1 LRRRFAPLLI
11 AALMLAH
18 AMPGAAQ
25 QTRTPSSTAATALI
39 VGQVVDAAT
48 GKGINSALVSL
59 PGGRRLLTTSDGR
72 FVVRNLRPG
81 QYQLTAAKAG
91 YIEGSSGRRRPQG
104 PSPWITLAEGERRT
118 DVVIRLWR
126 HASISGTIMDEA
138 GEPLVNIH
146 VIALRR
152 VIVAG
157 HPRFETGGSGSTD
170 DRGAVPL
177 STVQHIENEL
187 TDSTADA
194 SRKLGRLQT
203 SLMEIGLASVNGI
216 TSTARMIGDLVQ
228 MIPPTTPTP
237 PAFDGTRLYAYPTV
251 FYPSAVTVEAATS
264 FAVGSGQERTAIDF
278 QLTPVPTATVSGT
291 VIGSADKVGNLPVR
305 LLRRGSLE
313 SVRGTG
319 SPATVTDAAGR
330 FTFIGVPAGD
340 YTLRLVVMPP
350 PTATTIASG
359 PTRAGSGVVTS
370 TLIDLDATTTASSE
384 QTLWAIA
391 PISVSDTDLTNVN
404 VALRTGV
411 RVSGQLEFDGTTER
425 PAATTLPNI
434 RLSLDAAD
442 GQTPDRLGRAFGR
455 LDERNRFL
463 LGGVPGKYFLRIEG
477 LPKGW
482 SLKSAMAGDLDASV
496 TPLELES
503 TDVTNVVV
511 TLTDRPSSLHGTI
524 QVGSAARPDTA
535 AVVVFPTDP
544 KAWIDTGANPRR
556 LRRLLVTQTGT
567 DHVSDLPPGEYYVVA
582 LAEEAID
589 HFPDPDLLEKLAA
602 FASRVHVGDGEKAV
616 QHVRLQEIR

>member
-1 LRRRFAPLLI
+1 
-11 AALMLAH
+11 
-18 AMPGAAQ
+18 
-25 QTRTPSSTAATALI
+25 
-39 VGQVVDAAT
+39 
-48 GKGINSALVSL
+48 
-59 PGGRRLLTTSDGR
+59 
-72 FVVRNLRPG
+72 
-81 QYQLTAAKAG
+81 
-91 YIEGSSGRRRPQG
+91 
-104 PSPWITLAEGERRT
+104 
-118 DVVIRLWR
+118 
-126 HASISGTIMDEA
+126 
-138 GEPLVNIH
+138 
-146 VIALRR
+146 
-152 VIVAG
+152 
-157 HPRFETGGSGSTD
+157 
-170 DRGAVPL
+170 
-177 STVQHIENEL
+177 
-187 TDSTADA
+187 
-194 SRKLGRLQT
+194 
-203 SLMEIGLASVNGI
+203 
-216 TSTARMIGDLVQ
+216 
-228 MIPPTTPTP
+228 
-237 PAFDGTRLYAYPTV
+237 
-251 FYPSAVTVEAATS
+251 
-264 FAVGSGQERTAIDF
+264 
-278 QLTPVPTATVSGT
+278 
-291 VIGSADKVGNLPVR
+291 
-305 LLRRGSLE
+305 
-313 SVRGTG
+313 
-319 SPATVTDAAGR
+319 
-330 FTFIGVPAGD
+330 
-340 YTLRLVVMPP
+340 
-350 PTATTIASG
+350 
-359 PTRAGSGVVTS
+359 
-370 TLIDLDATTTASSE
+370 LIDLDATTTASSE

-567 DHVSDLPPGEYYVVA
+567 YHVSDLPPGEYYVVA

>member
-170 DRGAVPL
+170 DRGVYRIAGLLPGQYTVSVPTMNVAVPL

-370 TLIDLDATTTASSE
+370 IDRSRRDHH
-384 QTLWAIA
+384 
-391 PISVSDTDLTNVN
+391 
-404 VALRTGV
+404 
-411 RVSGQLEFDGTTER
+411 
-425 PAATTLPNI
+425 
-434 RLSLDAAD
+434 RL
-442 GQTPDRLGRAFGR
+442 
-455 LDERNRFL
+455 
-463 LGGVPGKYFLRIEG
+463 
-477 LPKGW
+477 
-482 SLKSAMAGDLDASV
+482 
-496 TPLELES
+496 
-503 TDVTNVVV
+503 
-511 TLTDRPSSLHGTI
+511 
-524 QVGSAARPDTA
+524 
-535 AVVVFPTDP
+535 
-544 KAWIDTGANPRR
+544 
-556 LRRLLVTQTGT
+556 
-567 DHVSDLPPGEYYVVA
+567 
-582 LAEEAID
+582 
-589 HFPDPDLLEKLAA
+589 
-602 FASRVHVGDGEKAV
+602 
-616 QHVRLQEIR
+616 